1 VASEKA
7 IGNPSAVACVAEGG
21 CVLVF
26 SVEPQEGDG
35 RGFRLVGELD
45 LATTSILIERLS
57 PLAAEAGDLRLDLS
71 ELTFIDSSGIR
82 SLLILSES
90 LGTRGQLMLGSPAE
104 PVLRTLELVGIEQA
118 ENIQISQAAP

>member
-1 VASEKA
+1 
-7 IGNPSAVACVAEGG
+7 
-21 CVLVF
+21 LTF

-35 RGFRLVGELD
+35 RQFRLVGELD
-45 LATTSILIERLS
+45 LATTSTVIERLA
-57 PLAAEAGDLRLDLS
+57 PLAAGEGDLRLDLS

-90 LGTRGQLMLGSPAE
+90 LGTRGHLILEHPAD

-118 ENIQISQAAP
+118 ENIQISKN